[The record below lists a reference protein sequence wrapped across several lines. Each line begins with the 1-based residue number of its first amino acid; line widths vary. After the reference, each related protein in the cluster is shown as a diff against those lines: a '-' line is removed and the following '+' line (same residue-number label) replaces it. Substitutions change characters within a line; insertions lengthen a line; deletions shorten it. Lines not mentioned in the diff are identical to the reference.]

1 MFTTT
6 TTSTTPITTHK
17 TTKTTRK
24 RNSRAVVVTKSFW
37 KKEAPPPPPPPPAK
51 KKGLFG
57 NFQKP
62 SGDVSQAKG
71 KTNTVKDVEYAY
83 EETKTEAYARIRKQR
98 ALKKAEFEAREKGGF
113 SQALFKVTR
122 ALDFQEDIAAD
133 RGLLS
138 AAKRMR
144 KGESM
149 STEQYGALRRKV
161 GGTKGGFFG
170 ESVDVKGEY
179 TDSGWTKRDEDT
191 TTSDVAYAPLLGL
204 VLAGVVATLVLVVQQ
219 VP

>member
-6 TTSTTPITTHK
+6 TTSTTPITTQK
-17 TTKTTRK
+17 RTTRE
-24 RNSRAVVVTKSFW
+24 RNNRAVVVTKSFW

-62 SGDVSQAKG
+62 SGDA
-71 KTNTVKDVEYAY
+71 NTVKDVEYAY

-191 TTSDVAYAPLLGL
+191 TTSEVAYAPLLGL

>member
-6 TTSTTPITTHK
+6 PSTTPITKHK
-17 TTKTTRK
+17 TKTTRK
-24 RNSRAVVVTKSFW
+24 RNSRVVVVTKSFW
-37 KKEAPPPPPPPPAK
+37 KKEAPPPPPPPAK

-57 NFQKP
+57 NLGKP
-62 SGDVSQAKG
+62 SGNVSPAG
-71 KTNTVKDVEYAY
+71 KTNNAKKDVEYAY

-98 ALKKAEFEAREKGGF
+98 SLRKAEFEAREKGGL

-144 KGESM
+144 RGESM

-170 ESVDVKGEY
+170 EAVDVKGEY

-191 TTSDVAYAPLLGL
+191 TTSEVAYAPLLGL
-204 VLAGVVATLVLVVQQ
+204 GLAGVVATLVLVVQQ

>member
-6 TTSTTPITTHK
+6 TTSTTPITTQK
-17 TTKTTRK
+17 RTTRK
-24 RNSRAVVVTKSFW
+24 RNNRAVVVTKSFW

-62 SGDVSQAKG
+62 SGDVSPAQG

-98 ALKKAEFEAREKGGF
+98 ALKKAKFEAREKGGF

-179 TDSGWTKRDEDT
+179 TDSGWT
-191 TTSDVAYAPLLGL
+191 
-204 VLAGVVATLVLVVQQ
+204 
-219 VP
+219 